1 METENK
7 ETENQEGTT
16 TTTTPAISDNSR
28 SKMEQRTG
36 GLDYINNAAKTGQEG
51 AEAIKKVEVP
61 RYTPITYKML
71 KNDPEVREATP
82 SLIRNAI
89 FKGLEGALSTK
100 SSGRQ
105 FDPTT
110 RMGQYD
116 DAEMQRYTENAT
128 DKENTI
134 YQAQKQPIENA
145 VSAQAQAGIQ
155 TEDAALNSYIQDY
168 TAEKDQDRKFAL
180 LKQVMGQAGL
190 TKGVDE
196 NGNPIY
202 KDWTELKTED
212 LLKLNQLMQYLSGD
226 TSVMNLLVGQYGPEV
241 IKKVEGLID
250 WIKGG
255 GNGPLPS
262 TKDTTTT
269 SLTPGYPSL
278 ADWKVAYDN
287 GDVEAKVYK
296 ANRLIDLGGDRYYD
310 ISDTSDEALNNLAM
324 TLAQDAV
331 NNNDNKLIPRVL
343 DEIER
348 KTKAET
354 GGGWFN
360 KNGKEARR
368 TVEVLI
374 DDELAKIRK
383 QQQGDFVEGS
393 DTSGL
398 NISDYGDIENQLK
411 QLIKDGS
418 GTSTNV
424 DIDALK
430 KSIEDSTLSDEVKE
444 DYLNQLETAK
454 KNIELNYQEKEAKK
468 REEEQ
473 KKDIKARVKKIDKD
487 LKKIEG
493 MTSTNYAK
501 KGTYSEA
508 LVEAQKIYQAL
519 QSTGEPLPVI
529 KETEAGKRLY
539 EIAKLALDGGRFA
552 EEDKSGLLANYIKK
566 LGTPSEWGGQ

>member
-1 METENK
+1 
-7 ETENQEGTT
+7 
-16 TTTTPAISDNSR
+16 
-28 SKMEQRTG
+28 
-36 GLDYINNAAKTGQEG
+36 
-51 AEAIKKVEVP
+51 
-61 RYTPITYKML
+61 
-71 KNDPEVREATP
+71 
-82 SLIRNAI
+82 
-89 FKGLEGALSTK
+89 
-100 SSGRQ
+100 
-105 FDPTT
+105 
-110 RMGQYD
+110 
-116 DAEMQRYTENAT
+116 
-128 DKENTI
+128 
-134 YQAQKQPIENA
+134 
-145 VSAQAQAGIQ
+145 
-155 TEDAALNSYIQDY
+155 
-168 TAEKDQDRKFAL
+168 
-180 LKQVMGQAGL
+180 
-190 TKGVDE
+190 
-196 NGNPIY
+196 
-202 KDWTELKTED
+202 
-212 LLKLNQLMQYLSGD
+212 MQYLSGD
-226 TSVMNLLVGQYGPEV
+226 PSVMNLLVGQYGPEV

-255 GNGPLPS
+255 GNGSLPS

-269 SLTPGYPSL
+269 ALTPGYPSL
-278 ADWKVAYDN
+278 ADWKAAYDN

-374 DDELAKIRK
+374 DDELAKIRN
-383 QQQGDFVEGS
+383 QQQEDFVEGS

-411 QLIKDGS
+411 QLVQDS
-418 GTSTNV
+418 SETSTKV

-430 KSIEDSTLSDEVKE
+430 KSIEDSTLSDEVKD

-454 KNIELNYQEKEAKK
+454 KNIELNYQEQEAKK

-473 KKDIKARVKKIDKD
+473 RKDIKARVKKIDKD

-529 KETEAGKRLY
+529 KETEAGQRLY